1 MTEQEYI
8 QYVERCR
15 PRLVELA
22 RIYVVEPDD
31 AEDIVQDV
39 LVKLWTIHNTI
50 PSFEAIAFAA
60 TKNKAIDFLRRRQRH
75 QGSYIDIETLNAE
88 LEQVDDTDDAT
99 NREAQIN
106 QMLNAIEHLPS
117 QQSLIL
123 RMRHLKGMEM
133 ADIAKVTGSTEVSI
147 RKTLS
152 RARLSLAKWLSASV
166 AAVLILFAGFS
177 AFNHYST
184 SRMLSIYEGSYVIVD
199 GQRID
204 DLSLIHDD
212 IVATLAFAQQ
222 TEDNIYSQSDIID
235 AQDDALNSITDEVE
249 RERIKQLLADIY

>member
-22 RIYVVEPDD
+22 RIYVGEPDD

-88 LEQVDDTDDAT
+88 LEQVDDTD
-99 NREAQIN
+99 
-106 QMLNAIEHLPS
+106 
-117 QQSLIL
+117 
-123 RMRHLKGMEM
+123 
-133 ADIAKVTGSTEVSI
+133 
-147 RKTLS
+147 
-152 RARLSLAKWLSASV
+152 
-166 AAVLILFAGFS
+166 
-177 AFNHYST
+177 